1 MEEENRII
9 FHEITK
15 NAVTEAFQH
24 PRTIDQDLVKSQE
37 TRRMLDRII
46 GFKLSKLLQSK
57 IKSKS
62 AGRVQSVALR
72 LIVERENE
80 IRAFKSEEYWTL
92 AANIEKMANNSVPV

>member
-57 IKSKS
+57 NKIKS
-62 AGRVQSVALR
+62 QQD
-72 LIVERENE
+72 
-80 IRAFKSEEYWTL
+80 EYSL
-92 AANIEKMANNSVPV
+92 LLCV